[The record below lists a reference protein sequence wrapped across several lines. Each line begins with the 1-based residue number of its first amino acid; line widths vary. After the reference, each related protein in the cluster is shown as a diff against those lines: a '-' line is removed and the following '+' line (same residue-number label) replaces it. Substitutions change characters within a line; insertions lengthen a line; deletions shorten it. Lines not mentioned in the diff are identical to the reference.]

1 MSSINQGAQVLLGS
15 GLPLFTENPRRVRAG
30 NWFPR
35 IHSSPEAQ
43 RTSSHS
49 PVRYSCIGPATSGI
63 HRDAERTSSRKLVA
77 VIRATRAS
85 ARERTR
91 FSCHSSALS
100 EPCGPSRNSCS
111 CRPASVRTTASSASS
126 NDSPRR
132 RARTMACRVRTSST
146 ISATTCSACTVFLSA
161 DAEADEEGSNCCTQA
176 FFQLSLSSP
185 KAAVT
190 SS

>member
-43 RTSSHS
+43 RRSSHS

-91 FSCHSSALS
+91 FSCHSTALS

-111 CRPASVRTTASSASS
+111 WPTGLGADNSVKRVLQRLPAPSCTNCRLAGQNLVDHVGHYLFSVH
-126 NDSPRR
+126 DFPFCRR
-132 RARTMACRVRTSST
+132 RS
-146 ISATTCSACTVFLSA
+146 
-161 DAEADEEGSNCCTQA
+161 G
-176 FFQLSLSSP
+176 
-185 KAAVT
+185 
-190 SS
+190 